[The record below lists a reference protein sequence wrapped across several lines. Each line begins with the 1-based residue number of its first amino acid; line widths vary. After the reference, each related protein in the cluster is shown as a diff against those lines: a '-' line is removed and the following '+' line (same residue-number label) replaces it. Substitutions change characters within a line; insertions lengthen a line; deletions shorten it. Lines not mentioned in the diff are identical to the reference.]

1 MIPAVILAGGGS
13 TRMGRPKALLP
24 IPSTNEVFLARLVR
38 TLRAAGVEDVL
49 VVGGGDSAEIGRY
62 MARALPEVRL
72 LVNPEPAEGQ
82 LSSLLV
88 ALSAVD
94 RPGVRALLVALV
106 DHPLVAPATVRSVI
120 ETYKRTGA
128 AIVRPVRGGRH
139 GHPALFDRRTFDALR
154 RATPALGAKEVVQ
167 KYSGEIV
174 EVEVTDEG
182 VFTDIDTPADYE
194 RAFGVK
200 LDLNERI

>member
-1 MIPAVILAGGGS
+1 GS

-38 TLRAAGVEDVL
+38 THRAAGVEDVL

-94 RPGVRALLVALV
+94 RPGVQGLLVALI
-106 DHPLVAPATVRSVI
+106 DHPLVASDTIRRVLDAYR
-120 ETYKRTGA
+120 RTGA
-128 AIVRPVRGGRH
+128 PIVRPVRDGRH
-139 GHPALFDRRTFDALR
+139 GHPVLFDRRTFGALR
-154 RATPALGAKEVVQ
+154 RANRASGAKEVVHA
-167 KYSGEIV
+167 YVGELV

-200 LDLNERI
+200 LEPADRFE